1 MVMVIGGVK
10 LKIKSI
16 NSKLM
21 LAFLGVII
29 FFAVITY
36 FLLVGAFNNYYHED
50 IYRVLEDNIGN
61 NEKITNME
69 KFINDSEDNRSIEQL
84 FWVKINDQLT
94 RKEVNR
100 TNLIISELTED
111 IIKNIEENINNQQE
125 ESRRY
130 YIDVNGRKLFY
141 VITKYE
147 LGYQN
152 RIYVSPKL
160 YDKPKITKVNNTLYR
175 VALRWEPLDDSL
187 EKNLFN
193 QMGIGLL
200 LTIIAILIIFF
211 FLSRHLTRPIINLSN
226 SVKEISKRK
235 FDSPITIKRNDEI
248 GFLASTV
255 EEMRKEL
262 LKYDEEQKMKLHSI
276 SHELKTP
283 IMIIQSYVDAL
294 KKGLYPKGTPE
305 SSLEIIDDECC
316 RLQKLVYNL
325 LYIQR
330 LDYFESEIKN
340 KEKISL
346 KEVVEEV
353 INNMTMKLEKF
364 QTEIKMD
371 NVYINADFNQMK
383 IVVEN
388 ILSNQIRYADSI
400 IKISLEKKKDEVSL
414 RFYND
419 GEHIQDSNDIF
430 IMFKKGK
437 NGQSGLGLYIV
448 KRLLDINGASI
459 VAYNEKKGVTFK
471 IQWKL

>member
-1 MVMVIGGVK
+1 M
-10 LKIKSI
+10 KINSI

-36 FLLVGAFNNYYHED
+36 SLLVGAFNNYYHED
-50 IYRVLEDNIGN
+50 IYRVLEDNIDN
-61 NEKITNME
+61 NEKITE
-69 KFINDSEDNRSIEQL
+69 IDKFINDSEDNRSIEQL
-84 FWVKINDQLT
+84 FWLRVNGQLT
-94 RKEVNR
+94 RKEDRR
-100 TNLIISELTED
+100 TNLITSELTDD
-111 IIKNIEENINNQQE
+111 IIKNIEDNINNQKE
-125 ESRRY
+125 ESTRY

-147 LGYQN
+147 LGYSN
-152 RIYVSPKL
+152 KLYIIPKL
-160 YDKPKITKVNNTLYR
+160 FDRPQITKMNNTLYR

-211 FLSRHLTRPIINLSN
+211 FLSRHLTRPIINLSK

-262 LKYDEEQKMKLHSI
+262 LKYDEEQKLKLHSI

-340 KEKISL
+340 KEKINL
-346 KEVVEEV
+346 KEAVEDV
-353 INNMTMKLEKF
+353 INNMSMKLENF

-371 NVYINADFNQMK
+371 NAYMNADFDQMK
-383 IVVEN
+383 IIVEN
-388 ILSNQIRYADSI
+388 MLSNQIRYADSI
-400 IKISLEKKKDEVSL
+400 INIFLEKNKNGIDL
-414 RFYND
+414 YFYND
-419 GEHIQDSNDIF
+419 GEHIQDTNDIF

-459 VAYNEKKGVTFK
+459 VAYNETKGVTFK
-471 IQWKL
+471 IHWKL

>member
-21 LAFLGVII
+21 LAFFGVII

-36 FLLVGAFNNYYHED
+36 FLLIGAFNNYYHED
-50 IYRVLEDNIGN
+50 IYRVLEDNIDN
-61 NEKITNME
+61 NEKITDME

-84 FWVKINDQLT
+84 FWVKTNNKLT

-100 TNLIISELTED
+100 TNLIKSELTED
-111 IIKNIEENINNQQE
+111 IITNIEENINNQQE

-147 LGYQN
+147 LVYKN
-152 RIYVSPKL
+152 RIYITSKT
-160 YDKPKITKVNNTLYR
+160 YDKPTIININNTLYR

-340 KEKISL
+340 KEKINL
-346 KEVVEEV
+346 KKVVEEV

-364 QTEIKMD
+364 QTEIKID

-414 RFYND
+414 SFYND
-419 GEHIQDSNDIF
+419 GEPIQDSNDIF

>member
-50 IYRVLEDNIGN
+50 IYRVLEDNIDN
-61 NEKITNME
+61 NEKITDIE

-84 FWVKINDQLT
+84 FWIKINGQLT
-94 RKEVNR
+94 RKEARR
-100 TNLIISELTED
+100 TNLIKSELTED
-111 IIKNIEENINNQQE
+111 IIKNIEDNINNQQD

-147 LGYQN
+147 LSYSN
-152 RIYVSPKL
+152 KVYVVPKL
-160 YDKPKITKVNNTLYR
+160 FDKPQITRINNTLYR

-340 KEKISL
+340 KVKINL
-346 KEVVEEV
+346 KEVAEEV

-364 QTEIKMD
+364 HTEIKMD

-414 RFYND
+414 SFYND

>member
-1 MVMVIGGVK
+1 M
-10 LKIKSI
+10 KIKSI

-21 LAFLGVII
+21 LAFFGVII

-36 FLLVGAFNNYYHED
+36 FLLIGAFNNYYHED
-50 IYRVLEDNIGN
+50 IYRVLEDNIDN
-61 NEKITNME
+61 NEKITDME

-84 FWVKINDQLT
+84 FWVKTNNKLT

-100 TNLIISELTED
+100 TNLIKSELTED
-111 IIKNIEENINNQQE
+111 IITNIEENINNQQE

-147 LGYQN
+147 LVYKN
-152 RIYVSPKL
+152 RIYITSKT
-160 YDKPKITKVNNTLYR
+160 YDKPTIININNTLYR

-340 KEKISL
+340 KEKINL
-346 KEVVEEV
+346 KKVVEEV

-364 QTEIKMD
+364 QTEIKID

-414 RFYND
+414 SFYND
-419 GEHIQDSNDIF
+419 GEPIQDSNDIF